1 MAQLDCRHFSG
12 YKPCG
17 LNDVCNESCP
27 SYAKVGQRILIVHLE
42 AMGAVI
48 RSTALLPAIRRKYPQ
63 AHITWVTRSY
73 CKPLLANNPMI
84 DTVLASDFSGLMTLE
99 AMEFDVGLCVDK
111 ALEAVGI
118 INRAKCAEVFGFT
131 SDPKT
136 ASIIPANSE
145 AEELW
150 NIGLSDH
157 VKFYIN
163 KKSEIQ
169 LATEALKLP
178 YKRDPYSMFLT
189 DTEKAEANV
198 RREQWLDGKDFIIGI
213 NTGCANVIPYK
224 KLSVDGHKKLIKK
237 LLEKTNARVVL
248 LGGPEDTERNI
259 EIGDGLDVLPTPT
272 DKGLRDGL
280 VSMEACDV
288 IISGDSLGMHM
299 GISLNKW
306 IIAWF
311 GPTCAHEIDLFDRG
325 ERIITSASCSPC
337 WKRSCSKDPMCYDL
351 VDFDKIVDSCKRG
364 FEWHNSSSKQPSLAT
379 PSSASH
385 S

>member
-17 LNDVCNESCP
+17 LNEVCNESCP
-27 SYAKVGQRILIVHLE
+27 SYAKVGARVLIVHLE

-48 RSTALLPAIRRKYPQ
+48 RSTALLPAIKRKYPNC
-63 AHITWVTRSY
+63 HITWVTRGY
-73 CKPLLANNPMI
+73 CRPLLANNPMI
-84 DTVLASDFSGLMTLE
+84 DTILASDMSGLMTLE
-99 AMEFDVGLCVDK
+99 AVEFDVGLCVDK

-118 INRAKCAEVFGFT
+118 INRAKCKEVFGFT

-136 ASIIPANSE
+136 ASIIPANPE

-178 YKRDPYSMFLT
+178 YKRDPYSMYLT
-189 DTEKAEANV
+189 DAEKTEAEK
-198 RREQWLDGKDFIIGI
+198 RRQEWAGGKSHIIGI

-224 KLSVDGHKKLIKK
+224 KLSVEGHRKLINL
-237 LLEKTNARVVL
+237 LLEKTDARVVL
-248 LGGPEDTERNI
+248 LGGPEDTARNV
-259 EIGDGLDVLPTPT
+259 EIGKGLDVVQTPT

-280 VSMEACDV
+280 TSMEACDV

-325 ERIITSASCSPC
+325 ERMITSASCSPC

-351 VDFDKIVDSCKRG
+351 VDFDKIVESCKRG
-364 FEWHNSSSKQPSLAT
+364 IEWRNSSSKQPSSEMH
-379 PSSASH
+379 SSASH